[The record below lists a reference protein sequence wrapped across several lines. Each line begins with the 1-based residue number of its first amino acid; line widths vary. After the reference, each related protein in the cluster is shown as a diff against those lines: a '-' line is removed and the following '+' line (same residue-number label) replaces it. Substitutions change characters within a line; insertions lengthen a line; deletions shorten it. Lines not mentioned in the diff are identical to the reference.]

1 MKITVVVE
9 NTVSTKTDKPLLG
22 QHGLSMLLEH
32 GGKRLLFDT
41 AQSGILTE
49 NLALLGIHPDSI
61 DAVLLSHGHYDHTGG
76 LKAFL
81 QHRSKPVDVY
91 IGRNFFVERFAVHA
105 GKKEAVSV
113 PYTVVGLETAGA
125 QFHTVSAPLELW
137 PGLWASG
144 AIPRTNKHETGV
156 TTLTNGIGLPDAF
169 DDELAVYATGGK
181 GLTAVTGCAHR
192 GILNIVEYG
201 MQVTGATKVGAII
214 GGTHLGPASAAQKEA
229 TIEQLL
235 QWQPALVAANHCT
248 GLEMMAELAA
258 RLGAGVF
265 KPASAGIV
273 LEIAD

>member
-91 IGRNFFVERFAVHA
+91 IGRNFSLNA
-105 GKKEAVSV
+105 
-113 PYTVVGLETAGA
+113 
-125 QFHTVSAPLELW
+125 
-137 PGLWASG
+137 
-144 AIPRTNKHETGV
+144 
-156 TTLTNGIGLPDAF
+156 LPF
-169 DDELAVYATGGK
+169 
-181 GLTAVTGCAHR
+181 
-192 GILNIVEYG
+192 
-201 MQVTGATKVGAII
+201 MQAKR
-214 GGTHLGPASAAQKEA
+214 K
-229 TIEQLL
+229 
-235 QWQPALVAANHCT
+235 
-248 GLEMMAELAA
+248 
-258 RLGAGVF
+258 R
-265 KPASAGIV
+265 
-273 LEIAD
+273 

>member
-41 AQSGILTE
+41 AQSGILTK
-49 NLALLGIHPDSI
+49 NLALLGIQPDSI
-61 DAVLLSHGHYDHTGG
+61 DALVLSHGHYDHTGG

-91 IGRNFFVERFAVHA
+91 IGRDFFAERFAVHEN
-105 GKKEAVSV
+105 KKEAVSV

-137 PGLWASG
+137 PGLWISG
-144 AIPRTNKHETGV
+144 PIPRTNQHETGV
-156 TTLTNGIGLPDAF
+156 ATLTNGIGLPDPF
-169 DDELAVYATGGK
+169 DDELAVYAKGGK

-201 MQVTGATKVGAII
+201 MQVTGATQVGAVI
-214 GGTHLGPASAAQKEA
+214 GGTHLGPASATQKEA
-229 TIEQLL
+229 TIAQFL
-235 QWQPALVAANHCT
+235 QWKPSLVAANHCT

-258 RLGAGVF
+258 RLGTSVF

-273 LEIAD
+273 LEIEN